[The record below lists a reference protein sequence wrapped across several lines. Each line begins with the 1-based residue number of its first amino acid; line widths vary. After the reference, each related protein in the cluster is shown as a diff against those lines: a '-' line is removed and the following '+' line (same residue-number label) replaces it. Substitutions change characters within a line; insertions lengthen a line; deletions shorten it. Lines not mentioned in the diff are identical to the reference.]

1 MYEMIRMH
9 EKNLFEAI
17 VLNTYYKYNINSSPK
32 QTYVKQNDASISL
45 IHKRTFG
52 ILWNNLLK

>member
-17 VLNTYYKYNINSSPK
+17 VLNTYYKYNINGSPK

-45 IHKRTFG
+45 TQAHF
-52 ILWNNLLK
+52 WNFMK